1 MLANERRTSIN
12 FYWSAGVSPSKAA
25 IADNL
30 SKGIARR
37 QAHVSNY
44 LDKTTAHNKLTEVNF
59 PLLVI
64 NQHNLHEEK

>member
-25 IADNL
+25 ITDNL

-37 QAHVSNY
+37 QAHVFY
-44 LDKTTAHNKLTEVNF
+44 LDKTTAHNKLTEMNF